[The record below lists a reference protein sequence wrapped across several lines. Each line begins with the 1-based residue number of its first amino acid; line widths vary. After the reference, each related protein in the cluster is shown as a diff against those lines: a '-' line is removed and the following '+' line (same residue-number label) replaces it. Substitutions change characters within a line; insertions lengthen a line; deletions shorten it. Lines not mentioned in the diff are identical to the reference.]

1 LEPLAI
7 PSHRAREEAAR
18 EGHFPR
24 VNRIRTEPDRM
35 NFRRLRSE
43 GGVGNGQPPFATGN
57 L

>member
-1 LEPLAI
+1 
-7 PSHRAREEAAR
+7 
-18 EGHFPR
+18 
-24 VNRIRTEPDRM
+24 M